1 MLPTPAAP
9 WGTSPDIF
17 TTSVLAPRQSGTS
30 TGVRRL
36 FGQHMC
42 YQRREKASQESGQH
56 IPEEVLH
63 GSILLLGERAHA
75 NLIPKSRS
83 RRNAERPGSLPAFVV
98 CCELYRPDYFAM
110 QVAQKLL
117 NSAISASLSWPC
129 ISVSRSLSAMSAWVN
144 SCVATFP

>member
-1 MLPTPAAP
+1 MVAQRGHAP
-9 WGTSPDIF
+9 KYGPS
-17 TTSVLAPRQSGTS
+17 
-30 TGVRRL
+30 
-36 FGQHMC
+36 C
-42 YQRREKASQESGQH
+42 
-56 IPEEVLH
+56 
-63 GSILLLGERAHA
+63 GSRDL
-75 NLIPKSRS
+75 SR

-98 CCELYRPDYFAM
+98 CCELYSPDYFAM

>member
-1 MLPTPAAP
+1 MLVTPAAP

-42 YQRREKASQESGQH
+42 CQRREKASQKSGQH

-63 GSILLLGERAHA
+63 GVTLLSEDG
-75 NLIPKSRS
+75 PKSTLDHHHAKLNLAIAS
-83 RRNAERPGSLPAFVV
+83 VQGHASFPALAVM
-98 CCELYRPDYFAM
+98 A
-110 QVAQKLL
+110 
-117 NSAISASLSWPC
+117 
-129 ISVSRSLSAMSAWVN
+129 
-144 SCVATFP
+144 

>member
-1 MLPTPAAP
+1 MIRATTTPATTCAA
-9 WGTSPDIF
+9 
-17 TTSVLAPRQSGTS
+17 TSVRNCHIGATSFRGLAHSP
-30 TGVRRL
+30 
-36 FGQHMC
+36 
-42 YQRREKASQESGQH
+42 
-56 IPEEVLH
+56 
-63 GSILLLGERAHA
+63 
-75 NLIPKSRS
+75 NLPKSRR